1 MAMNLEVPRDV
12 AIRMLVAVAQA
23 PTDIEHARL
32 SKLSDSELASEMAA
46 PATARS
52 LSTLTRELVS
62 SLLDESSA
70 RSS

>member
-1 MAMNLEVPRDV
+1 MNLEVTRDV

-23 PTDIEHARL
+23 PTDTEHTRL

-52 LSTLTRELVS
+52 LSTLTRELLS
-62 SLLDESSA
+62 SWLDESSA